1 MGRQY
6 VTPTPENPVYNS
18 GVSPLGAAFGSL
30 LGNAG
35 QFAQSWY
42 NTFGNRS
49 GGQSGGGGNFDYYRT
64 MGLNPQQARG
74 KLKWS

>member
-1 MGRQY
+1 
-6 VTPTPENPVYNS
+6 
-18 GVSPLGAAFGSL
+18 L

-49 GGQSGGGGNFDYYRT
+49 GGQSGGGFDYYRT
-64 MGLNPQQARG
+64 MGLNPQPSRFTANSG
-74 KLKWS
+74 ALKWR